1 MRFILKRTLGFPAL
15 AMPAVAKGRMIGASR
30 DSGSNEAYASYPLA
44 LPIRIG
50 VGAGRGAV
58 LCVGRIRKASHRF
71 AASRAPPF
79 HPWQ

>member
-1 MRFILKRTLGFPAL
+1 MRFIFKRTLGFPAL
-15 AMPAVAKGRMIGASR
+15 AMPTVAKERMTGTSR

-79 HPWQ
+79 HPSL